1 MESSL
6 KLGKI
11 RGIEIGIHYSW
22 LLVLALVTASLALGF
37 FPQTFPALS
46 PLSSWLLGLVAA
58 LLLFVSVL
66 IHELSHSLVAQ
77 SMGIRVRSI
86 VLFIFGGVSSI
97 EGEPRTARDEILVA
111 IAGPLASIVLGVA
124 FGALLLGLSGVSP
137 ELSALLTYLALT
149 NLLLA
154 AFNLI
159 PGFPLDGGRVF
170 RGLAWLATGSY
181 ARATNIATILG
192 QAVAYIFIFGGL
204 FMAFTGA
211 FLSGIWIAFIG
222 WFLNSAADA
231 ARRQSRLTTAFR
243 GVRVRDLLK
252 EEPPVTV
259 PASLSLRDMVDEFV
273 LQRNVRAVPVV
284 DGQGDVVGII
294 SIADIKKVPRERWDT
309 ATVAEAMT
317 PADQMLA
324 LSPDDNAGEALQ
336 AMGQRDVAQVPVI
349 DHGHLVGLL
358 SRASI
363 LQFLHVREELG
374 SRA

>member
-46 PLSSWLLGLVAA
+46 PLASWLLGLVAA

-111 IAGPLASIVLGVA
+111 IAGPLASIVLGVT